1 MWYSV
6 EILENKEIFVQKTE
20 QRLKHGAKGV
30 VLLPHCT
37 KKFAENIKN
46 ENTLSN

>member
-6 EILENKEIFVQKTE
+6 ELLENKQIFIQKTSE
-20 QRLKHGAKGV
+20 RLRHGAKGV

-37 KKFAENIKN
+37 KQFAENIKQ
-46 ENTLSN
+46 ENS

>member
-6 EILENKEIFVQKTE
+6 EILKNKQIFIQKTNE
-20 QRLKHGAKGV
+20 RLKHGAKGV

-37 KKFAENIKN
+37 KVFAENIKY
-46 ENTLSN
+46 ENS

>member
-6 EILENKEIFVQKTE
+6 EILENKEIYIQETS

-30 VLLPHCT
+30 VLLSHCT
-37 KKFAENIKN
+37 KIFAENIKN
-46 ENTLSN
+46 ENN